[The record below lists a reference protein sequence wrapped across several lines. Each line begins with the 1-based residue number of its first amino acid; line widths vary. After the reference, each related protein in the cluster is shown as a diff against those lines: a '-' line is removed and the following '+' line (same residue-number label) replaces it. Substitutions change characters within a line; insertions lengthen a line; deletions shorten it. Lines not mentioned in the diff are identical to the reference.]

1 MGRRKLRRRG
11 EVSAMKLWD
20 WIVLGTVAAV
30 LFLAAR
36 KVVRDRRRGKLSCGG
51 DCAHCMQG
59 CGVKRQ

>member
-1 MGRRKLRRRG
+1 
-11 EVSAMKLWD
+11 MKLWD
-20 WIVLGTVAAV
+20 WIVLGVVAAV